1 MNVVIGEENLALYP
15 AGNDCRREKGSYW
28 KNNRKIRTLPLTD
41 LNAVGGAKSQGILN
55 AEL

>member
-41 LNAVGGAKSQGILN
+41 RNAVGGAKSQGILN